1 MCITN
6 LAANLKSLG
15 ETLEDTRIIKKF
27 LRVVPPHF
35 HSVVVSI
42 EMFCDLKKL
51 TVEELIGHLRAAEER
66 FDEKVEQITD
76 KAGWLLLAEE
86 DWLEK
91 HKHRFQV
98 DRKDGGGSGSG
109 GGSTGATS
117 GSAGHWKAKSVAHS
131 DGGGSGSGR
140 LTSEGMPRWKGRCHN
155 CNIYGHWAEDC
166 KRPKREKKKKEAKQ
180 PKANVAVQGDHG
192 AVLLMAAVASVHS
205 GSAFA
210 GQNQAGTPSTN
221 ASKETWGAP
230 LRFRSLNDLFDSTEM
245 IHDFEYSGV
254 CMLAA
259 DEPMMNSFNMSDLG
273 LLSYYLGMEVKQQP
287 GEITIC
293 QSSYA
298 EKIVEICGMKGC
310 NPIGYPNGATCKVVA
325 RET

>member
-27 LRVVPPHF
+27 LHVVPPRF
-35 HSVVVSI
+35 HSVVISI

-51 TVEELIGHLRAAEER
+51 MVEELIGHLRAAEER
-66 FDEKVEQITD
+66 FEEKVEQITD
-76 KAGWLLLAEE
+76 KAGRLLLAEE

-91 HKHRFQV
+91 HKHHFQA

-117 GSAGHWKAKSVAHS
+117 GSAGK
-131 DGGGSGSGR
+131 
-140 LTSEGMPRWKGRCHN
+140 LTFEGTPRWKGCCHN

-180 PKANVAVQGDHG
+180 PEANVAMQGDHG
-192 AVLLMAAVASVHS
+192 AVLLMAAVAGVEQASTQVVHLAEKNVVPIECPDGVWADPDNEGLLGDPGSVSQGAGDHQLS
-205 GSAFA
+205 PNPINTLGSAST

-221 ASKETWGAP
+221 ASEETWGAP

-259 DEPMMNSFNMSDLG
+259 DEPNWIRNGDCTFCG
-273 LLSYYLGMEVKQQP
+273 LTAS
-287 GEITIC
+287 
-293 QSSYA
+293 
-298 EKIVEICGMKGC
+298 
-310 NPIGYPNGATCKVVA
+310 
-325 RET
+325 